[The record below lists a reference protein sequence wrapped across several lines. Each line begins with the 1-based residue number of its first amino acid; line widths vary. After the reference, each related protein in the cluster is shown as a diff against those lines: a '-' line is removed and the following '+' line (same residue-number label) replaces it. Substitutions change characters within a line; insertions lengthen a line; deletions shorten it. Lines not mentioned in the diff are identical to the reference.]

1 MSFIIARACA
11 WATPVSTR
19 ISRSLQHSK
28 EAAASIHVAALKCK
42 NILSIFP
49 KVQYEYSMM
58 MMAEP
63 IPLLRRRLS
72 EARQARRRHVCVPP
86 VYEGNPDD
94 YVYVE
99 YCTPK
104 RSNARRVVAD
114 DVLAM
119 RSFVEASTPRFR
131 SADRPT
137 SNLAVAQQNLVLYE
151 FILGHLPGLVG
162 DMVRLKRIHRDPHQC
177 FEVVYSNLADT
188 QNDLRNRTV
197 KRWLYDRLKF
207 MVFRI
212 LLESH

>member
-1 MSFIIARACA
+1 
-11 WATPVSTR
+11 
-19 ISRSLQHSK
+19 
-28 EAAASIHVAALKCK
+28 
-42 NILSIFP
+42 
-49 KVQYEYSMM
+49 

-72 EARQARRRHVCVPP
+72 EARQARRRRVCVPP

-104 RSNARRVVAD
+104 RSNGRSRPARGVVAD

-119 RSFVEASTPRFR
+119 RSFVEESIPRFT
-131 SADRPT
+131 SAAQPT

-162 DMVRLKRIHRDPHQC
+162 DMARLKRIHPDPHQR
-177 FEVVYSNLADT
+177 FEVVYYNLADT
-188 QNDLRNRTV
+188 QTDLRERIV

-212 LLESH
+212 LLASR